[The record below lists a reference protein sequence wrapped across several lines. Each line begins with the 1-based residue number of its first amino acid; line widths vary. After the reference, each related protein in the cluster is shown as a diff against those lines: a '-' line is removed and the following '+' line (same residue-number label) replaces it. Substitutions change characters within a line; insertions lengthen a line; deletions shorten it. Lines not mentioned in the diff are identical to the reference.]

1 MSFKD
6 YVANENSANQA
17 KVVEPTKDA
26 KQAKRHDKVAD
37 QHDKAANP
45 AHKAETK
52 ETSEP
57 KS

>member
-6 YVANENSANQA
+6 YVANENTASQSRA
-17 KVVEPTKDA
+17 VELSKDA
-26 KQAKRHDKVAD
+26 KHAKRHDKVAD

-52 ETSEP
+52 ETSKP
-57 KS
+57 RS